1 MAPFEV
7 NKTFSKKRS
16 YSAEK
21 KLKRGTHWNF
31 AIFLSQNIKK
41 IEGDA
46 LMKKL
51 SERKVP
57 QCRKKTGRG
66 SFSLARFC
74 MLREKKRKTFFVK
87 FARPNEKL
95 AP

>member
-57 QCRKKTGRG
+57 QCRKKLEGEALVSPG
-66 SFSLARFC
+66 FVCYA
-74 MLREKKRKTFFVK
+74 KKKKNLFR
-87 FARPNEKL
+87 
-95 AP
+95 